1 MLVGPTGAGKAGLSC
16 GLLLKTLENTYRS
29 QFVRLKAHPC
39 ARRIEGRID
48 PEEPSKFLD

>member
-1 MLVGPTGAGKAGLSC
+1 VNPEVCKYVETDIVPAKRREQERDVSER
-16 GLLLKTLENTYRS
+16 LLAA
-29 QFVRLKAHPC
+29 LKAHPC